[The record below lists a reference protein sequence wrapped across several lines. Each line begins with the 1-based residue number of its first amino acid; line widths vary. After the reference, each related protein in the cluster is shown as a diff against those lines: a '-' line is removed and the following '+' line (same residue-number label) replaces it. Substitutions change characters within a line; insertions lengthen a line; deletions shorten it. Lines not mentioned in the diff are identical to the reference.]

1 MPLYIDIHNLPGV
14 RAEDVAKAH
23 LADMQTQGYYGVNY
37 VKYWVN
43 EDSGKV
49 FCLCDAPSAEAAT
62 NVHREAHGLVAERI
76 IEVTP
81 ELTEMFMGAAE
92 TDNSGAVVF
101 PGSGGNRRDPGVR
114 TVLFT
119 DIVGSTTMTQS
130 LGDEAAMELLHV
142 HDRIVREAIA
152 AGNGREI
159 KHTGDGIMA
168 AFLSPVAAMRCAIAA
183 QRELAEAG
191 QAAGVPLE
199 IRIGA
204 AAGEPVEHHDD
215 LFGATVQLAARLC
228 AHARPSEILV
238 SNVVADLCLGKG
250 VAFED
255 AVEVSLK
262 GFDTPVRARKV
273 QWTLAV

>member
-14 RAEDVAKAH
+14 SPGDVAKAH
-23 LADMQTQGYYGVNY
+23 EADLRTQDQYGVQY

-43 EDSGKV
+43 EESGKV

-62 NVHREAHGLVAERI
+62 TVHRQAHGLVAERI

-92 TDNSGAVVF
+92 TNAAGAVIL
-101 PGSGGNRRDPGVR
+101 PGQAAAKHDPGVR

-119 DIVGSTTMTQS
+119 DIVGSTEITQA
-130 LGDEAAMELLHV
+130 LGDEAAMELVHL
-142 HDRIVREAIA
+142 HDRIVRDAIA
-152 AGNGREI
+152 AGSGREI

-168 AFLSPVAAMRCAIAA
+168 AFLSPVAAMRCAISA
-183 QRELAEAG
+183 QRELAK
-191 QAAGVPLE
+191 AARESDAPLE
-199 IRIGA
+199 MRIGA

-228 AHARPSEILV
+228 AHASPSEILV

-250 VAFED
+250 VVFED
-255 AVEVSLK
+255 ACEVSLK
-262 GFDTPVRARKV
+262 GFETPIGARKV
-273 QWTLAV
+273 RWATA

>member
-14 RAEDVAKAH
+14 TPDDVAKAH
-23 LADMQTQGYYGVNY
+23 SADVRMQDAYGVQY

-43 EDSGKV
+43 EQSGKV

-62 NVHREAHGLVAERI
+62 TVHRQAHGLVAERI

-92 TDNSGAVVF
+92 TNAAGAVML
-101 PGSGGNRRDPGVR
+101 PGQAATKHDPGVR

-119 DIVGSTTMTQS
+119 DIVGSTTITQT
-130 LGDEAAMELLHV
+130 LGDEAAMELVHL
-142 HDRIVREAIA
+142 HDRIVRDAIA
-152 AGNGREI
+152 AGSGREI

-168 AFLSPVAAMRCAIAA
+168 AFLSPVAAMRCAISA
-183 QRELAEAG
+183 QRELAN
-191 QAAGVPLE
+191 AARESDGRLE
-199 IRIGA
+199 MRIGA

-228 AHARPSEILV
+228 AHASPSEILV

-250 VAFED
+250 VVFED
-255 AVEVSLK
+255 ACEVSLK
-262 GFDTPVRARKV
+262 GFETPISARKV
-273 QWTLAV
+273 RWATA

>member
-14 RAEDVAKAH
+14 TPDDVAKAH
-23 LADMQTQGYYGVNY
+23 AADVKAQDQYGVQY

-43 EDSGKV
+43 EESGKV

-62 NVHREAHGLVAERI
+62 TVHRQAHGLVAERI

-92 TDNSGAVVF
+92 TNAAGAVML
-101 PGSGGNRRDPGVR
+101 PGQAASKHDPGVR

-119 DIVGSTTMTQS
+119 DIVGSTTITQA
-130 LGDEAAMELLHV
+130 LGDEAAMELVHL
-142 HDRIVREAIA
+142 HDRIVRDAIA
-152 AGNGREI
+152 AGSGREI

-168 AFLSPVAAMRCAIAA
+168 AFLSPVAAMRCAISA
-183 QRELAEAG
+183 QRELAN
-191 QAAGVPLE
+191 AARRSDAPLE
-199 IRIGA
+199 MRIGA

-228 AHARPSEILV
+228 AHASPSEILV

-250 VAFED
+250 VVFED
-255 AVEVSLK
+255 ACEVSLK
-262 GFDTPVRARKV
+262 GFETPISARKV
-273 QWTLAV
+273 RWATA